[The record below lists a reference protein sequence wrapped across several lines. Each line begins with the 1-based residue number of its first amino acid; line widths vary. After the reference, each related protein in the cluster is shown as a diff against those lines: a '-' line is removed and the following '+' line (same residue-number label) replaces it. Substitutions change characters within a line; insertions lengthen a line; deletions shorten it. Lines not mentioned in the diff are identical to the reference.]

1 MTRPILI
8 APSVL
13 AADFTK
19 LGDECR
25 AITDGGAD
33 RIHWDVMDGVF
44 VPNLSFGPP
53 VIGAHRAGLD
63 IVFETHLMVVEP
75 DNMLEQYV
83 DAGSD
88 VVIVHQEAC
97 RHLHRTL
104 GQIRALGAKAG
115 VSLNPATPIQTIEHV
130 LDSLDHV
137 LIMTVNPG
145 FGGQSYLASMEPK
158 VAEIR
163 DMIDRRGLDI
173 DIEVDG
179 GISASTIEAATNA
192 GANVFVAG
200 SAVFKHPDGV
210 DDAIA
215 ELRKLATAA
224 A

>member
-75 DNMLEQYV
+75 DNISPPPRTAQPSAANTMPTTSRLRMRSPSARANSAANVGWVATSATEAAVEVKY
-83 DAGSD
+83 SD
-88 VVIVHQEAC
+88 VIH
-97 RHLHRTL
+97 
-104 GQIRALGAKAG
+104 
-115 VSLNPATPIQTIEHV
+115 
-130 LDSLDHV
+130 
-137 LIMTVNPG
+137 
-145 FGGQSYLASMEPK
+145 EPK
-158 VAEIR
+158 CKASKKPANSTKPR
-163 DMIDRRGLDI
+163 SRRSSRKNRVHARGANS
-173 DIEVDG
+173 VSG
-179 GISASTIEAATNA
+179 KPARHTRRAATVNA
-192 GANVFVAG
+192 GAG
-200 SAVFKHPDGV
+200 
-210 DDAIA
+210 
-215 ELRKLATAA
+215 AA
-224 A
+224 